1 MKANIFLGMTFLMLV
16 LGACTAEE
24 LTTEPKSSVSE
35 KDMLL
40 LEKEIIN
47 QYYGN
52 AITRRE
58 EIPRSTIKT
67 RSVTEPLTDWM
78 ADLPDDIYMSEVN
91 IPGTHETCARVGG
104 PLVQCQHLS
113 LEEQLNAGVR
123 FLDIRCRHI
132 GDGFAIHH
140 GPVYQNLTFGNDV
153 RNVCINFLNAHPN
166 EFIVMMVKPEHTEEN
181 CTRPFELT
189 MENYIKGFENYFYL
203 TEKMPT
209 VGEIRGKIVLLRR
222 FDDYSS
228 TIPLGNKIN
237 FQDKATFSSFTT
249 IKARVQDKYY
259 VAVLWDRDWK
269 WQQVKSLLEEAKS
282 SNEKSTLFINYGSG
296 SSTGCYP
303 YSVAAY
309 VNPKIENYLRGSD
322 DYARC
327 GTIMIDFVH
336 TDNPAIPQLIISKNR
351 TTK

>member
-1 MKANIFLGMTFLMLV
+1 MKVNIFLSMTFLMLA
-16 LGACTAEE
+16 LGSCTTDE
-24 LTTEPKSSVSE
+24 LTTEHQPAVAVR
-35 KDMLL
+35 DMLQ
-40 LEKEIIN
+40 LEKEIVN

-52 AITRRE
+52 ATNRQE
-58 EIPRSTIKT
+58 EIPVSTTKT
-67 RSVTEPLTDWM
+67 RSVTASLTDWM
-78 ADLPDDIYMSEVN
+78 ADLPDDMYMSEVN

-104 PLVQCQHLS
+104 PLVQCQDLS

-132 GDGFAIHH
+132 GDGFTIHH

-153 RNVCINFLNAHPN
+153 RNICIDFLIDHPN
-166 EFIVMMVKPEHTEEN
+166 EFIVMLVKPEHTEEN
-181 CTRPFELT
+181 CTRPFEAT
-189 MENYIKGFENYFYL
+189 MENYIKGLEKYFYL

-237 FQDKATFSSFTT
+237 FKDNATFTSTT
-249 IKARVQDKYY
+249 SIKARVQDKYY

-269 WQQVKSLLEEAKS
+269 WQQVKSLLTEAKN
-282 SNEKSTLFINYGSG
+282 SNEKNTLFINYGSG

-309 VNPKIENYLRGSD
+309 VNPQIENYLRGSG

-336 TDNPAIPQLIISKNR
+336 TDNPAIPQLIINKNR
-351 TTK
+351 KAR